1 MYVLINVCIFCLL
14 IFMIIDFGEVIFEL
28 MKIDRLVCIDVIFKK
43 RSIINR
49 IFLFFDFCFKK
60 FFIFVIEELM
70 VLNFNVSFFFLKIF
84 CRWLEIILKVLFTF
98 NSGGVVIVIYK

>member
-1 MYVLINVCIFCLL
+1 
-14 IFMIIDFGEVIFEL
+14 MIIDFGEVIFEL

-43 RSIINR
+43 LKKKSIINR
-49 IFLFFDFCFKK
+49 IFLFLIFFFKK
-60 FFIFVIEELM
+60 FYIFVIEELM
-70 VLNFNVSFFFLKIF
+70 VLKFNVSFFFLKIF